1 VLERPVGPLRRA
13 GRPYPGASA
22 AATISVEVMR
32 MFNNIVVAID
42 GSWCSREAL
51 PVAIE
56 VAKKFD
62 AKLFVI
68 HVAEHDR
75 GRAAAYVIES
85 PAEQTRLVA
94 EAVKEAHEAGVKAR
108 GELVDRAAGHV
119 ANAIVDAA
127 AKEGADLIVMGSRG
141 LSDTAGVFLG
151 SVTHRVMQLVDT
163 PVLVARPRR
172 VEAKA
177 AEPALASAKG

>member
-1 VLERPVGPLRRA
+1 
-13 GRPYPGASA
+13 
-22 AATISVEVMR
+22 
-32 MFNNIVVAID
+32 MFSNILVAID
-42 GSWCSREAL
+42 GSWSSREAL
-51 PVAIE
+51 PIAIE
-56 VAKKFD
+56 MAKKFD

-94 EAVKEAHEAGVKAR
+94 EAVKQAREAGVKAS

-119 ANAIVDAA
+119 ANAIVDTAK
-127 AKEGADLIVMGSRG
+127 KEGVDLIVMGSRG

-151 SVTHRVMQLVDT
+151 SVTHRVMQLVEV
-163 PVLVARPRR
+163 PVVVARPR
-172 VEAKA
+172 AMA
-177 AEPALASAKG
+177 ATKG